1 MADKTDINSTEKLL
15 NTIRGT
21 KQVAGGGDAGDAP
34 LLFPQKAP
42 FPPQDK
48 KLLARFFPDKK
59 NYTIGVDI
67 GQEFIYLAKTV
78 KSSNGNPVLLDQKI
92 LKYDGKTPPGS
103 PEFNAFLKASL
114 LSICGNPAN
123 CNIWTLIPAAEVNI
137 NHLKIPPVPKKQLE
151 NAIYWAAKKE
161 ASFDE
166 KDFIFDFEI
175 QEDVIDQGIPKHS
188 VLVYSAPKV
197 QIEKTKAL
205 FSNIGITTAGITIAP
220 FAIQNIFRTRWLP
233 VNEGTAATL
242 FVGNEFS
249 RIDIYNK
256 GNLVL
261 TRGIKTGV
269 SSMMEAISESF
280 ANRNNPAVL
289 GRADHEKILR
299 SLDGGTDK
307 LSEND
312 AGFGLSE
319 QEIFGMIA
327 PAVERLVRQIE
338 RTLEY
343 YANSGSHEK
352 VEKIYISSVLNIY
365 RRLSAYIG
373 EQLGI
378 KIEIMDPFR
387 YQMNNRVIES
397 ISSEDRV
404 SLAVALGLSFSDN
417 RNTPNAVFTYKEKN
431 REVAVK
437 RINHAV
443 MGAFAAA
450 LIICITALAYQS
462 REMVALKDRKTVL
475 EKQLAVQAPLVSA
488 DKVTKLAN
496 DLKTQRNIS
505 RQYAERYL
513 GVAVI
518 GEVAALTPPH
528 VKLINLSIIGS
539 NSTSGKEK
547 TVKTT
552 ADARDRAERI
562 TLEGIITGE
571 RNMLDSYLAQY
582 IMRLGNSQML
592 RQVAVYKNNVVNFKK
607 TEVLQFTMSAKVGK

>member
-289 GRADHEKILR
+289 GRA
-299 SLDGGTDK
+299 
-307 LSEND
+307 
-312 AGFGLSE
+312 
-319 QEIFGMIA
+319 
-327 PAVERLVRQIE
+327 
-338 RTLEY
+338 
-343 YANSGSHEK
+343 
-352 VEKIYISSVLNIY
+352 
-365 RRLSAYIG
+365 
-373 EQLGI
+373 
-378 KIEIMDPFR
+378 
-387 YQMNNRVIES
+387 
-397 ISSEDRV
+397 
-404 SLAVALGLSFSDN
+404 
-417 RNTPNAVFTYKEKN
+417 
-431 REVAVK
+431 
-437 RINHAV
+437 
-443 MGAFAAA
+443 
-450 LIICITALAYQS
+450 
-462 REMVALKDRKTVL
+462 
-475 EKQLAVQAPLVSA
+475 
-488 DKVTKLAN
+488 
-496 DLKTQRNIS
+496 
-505 RQYAERYL
+505 
-513 GVAVI
+513 
-518 GEVAALTPPH
+518 
-528 VKLINLSIIGS
+528 
-539 NSTSGKEK
+539 
-547 TVKTT
+547 
-552 ADARDRAERI
+552 
-562 TLEGIITGE
+562 
-571 RNMLDSYLAQY
+571 
-582 IMRLGNSQML
+582 
-592 RQVAVYKNNVVNFKK
+592 
-607 TEVLQFTMSAKVGK
+607 